1 MTFGEH
7 PPFSEGR
14 AVLDGRRIFLYTTA
28 RTGRLTKLKNPA
40 ITLVE
45 LPPTSFGRLDG
56 ELAEDVFCYFKF
68 PARAIPLLHAIL
80 QREGF
85 TDLVSI
91 NPTFNK
97 PAGRLSPADLVRI
110 KGSDF
115 LLISAISRTIP
126 QSRELGLLYKKF
138 NPQGTV
144 IVGGAHATYRPEECL
159 EWADVVVRQEGD
171 KTLPRLMK
179 ALLGVG
185 APDGT
190 GGISYKKGG
199 RVVHEAPVEPLTE
212 AELSHLPFPL
222 YDEGTRRGVWVWP
235 LSTSRGCPHKCDFCS
250 VSSLYGSVYRRRSN
264 ESIIADLERMKA
276 RSVNY
281 IFFNDDNFA
290 GKPEETKKLLRL
302 MIKKR
307 LNHIL
312 YLCQLCI
319 AAAFDEELMGLMR
332 EAGFS
337 IVCVGIESLSEETL
351 KALNKKVDVKR
362 NRMAPR
368 LFRKAGMWVHGMM
381 MIGGDGDTEHNLE
394 ETDRWARHNLDSVQY
409 MTPTPLAGT
418 KFAEAMK
425 RSGRVL
431 TEDFSLY
438 DGQHV
443 VLKPNHFT
451 PLRLQQTI
459 LDMYR
464 EFYSFRESVRTAVK
478 GACTLKMIYPLRKI
492 ILYFYVKK
500 LIRSAFRSP
509 QFREYL
515 GWLRGVSAGIP
526 ASAAD
531 DGGDPR

>member
-1 MTFGEH
+1 M
-7 PPFSEGR
+7 
-14 AVLDGRRIFLYTTA
+14 
-28 RTGRLTKLKNPA
+28 KNRA

-56 ELAEDVFCYFKF
+56 EPVDDVFCYFKL

-80 QREGF
+80 LREGF
-85 TDLVSI
+85 TNLVSI
-91 NPTFNK
+91 NPSFNA
-97 PAGRLSPADLVRI
+97 PPGRLTAADIERI
-110 KGSDF
+110 AGSDF
-115 LLISAISRTIP
+115 LLLSAISRTIP
-126 QSRELGLLYKKF
+126 QSRELGLLYKKL
-138 NPQGTV
+138 NPKGT
-144 IVGGAHATYRPEECL
+144 IIIGGSHATYRPEECL

-171 KTLPRLMK
+171 NTLPRLME
-179 ALLGVG
+179 ALLGNG
-185 APDGT
+185 APDGA
-190 GGISYKKGG
+190 GGISYKNGSG
-199 RVVHEAPVEPLTE
+199 IVHEPPVEPLTE
-212 AELSHLPFPL
+212 TELSNLPAPC
-222 YDEGTRRGVWVWP
+222 YDDGTKKGVWVWP
-235 LSTSRGCPHKCDFCS
+235 LSTSRGCPFKCDFCS

-264 ESIIADLERMKA
+264 ESIIADLERMKGET
-276 RSVNY
+276 VKY

-290 GKPEETKKLLRL
+290 GKPEETKQLLR
-302 MIKKR
+302 MIIDRR
-307 LNHIL
+307 LNRIL

-319 AAAFDEELMGLMR
+319 SAAFDKELMGLMR

-362 NRMAPR
+362 NMMAPR
-368 LFRKAGMWVHGMM
+368 LFREAGMWVHGMM
-381 MIGGDGDTEHNLE
+381 MIGGDGDTERNLA
-394 ETDRWARHNLDSVQY
+394 ETDRWARRNLDSVQY

-418 KFAEAMK
+418 KFAETMK

-451 PLRLQQTI
+451 PLRLQHLI

-478 GACTLKMIYPLRKI
+478 GACTLRMIYPLRKI
-492 ILYFYVKK
+492 LLYFYVKK

-509 QFREYL
+509 QFCAHL
-515 GWLRGVSAGIP
+515 GWLRGVSSAIP
-526 ASAAD
+526 VSRAD
-531 DGGDPR
+531 ECGYPR